1 MISYCSDA
9 ENHIKGEKKMT
20 EPNEQP
26 TGTIPKKSRLAVAS
40 FVLGILS
47 LLSFGLL
54 SLPCVICGHLASG
67 KIKRG
72 AVSGKYLTI
81 AGLIMGYLSVLLLLG
96 STYWKNTQPNYK
108 PHTLPSGK
116 IIKLIAIQK
125 WGEVGEE
132 NSLALLYQTDIDL
145 NLKDEL
151 RKEAE
156 HLWKFLQVDAEK
168 EGVIKARILAH
179 GPTTGRF
186 IKNRSGFGFLIEKQ
200 EDGTWKFNEASQ

>member
-1 MISYCSDA
+1 
-9 ENHIKGEKKMT
+9 MT

-26 TGTIPKKSRLAVAS
+26 TDTVPKKSRLAITS

-54 SLPCVICGHLASG
+54 SLPCVICGHLASW

-72 AVSGKYLTI
+72 AVSGKRLAV
-81 AGLIMGYLSVLLLLG
+81 AGLIMGYLGVLLFVGLI
-96 STYWKNTQPNYK
+96 YWSNTQPTYR
-108 PHTLPSGK
+108 PYTLPSGK
-116 IIKLIAIQK
+116 MIKLIALQK
-125 WGEVGEE
+125 WAEAGED

-145 NLKDEL
+145 NSKDEL

-156 HLWKFLQVDAEK
+156 HIWQFLRVNAEK
-168 EGVIKARILAH
+168 EGMSKARILAH

-186 IKNRSGFGFLIEKQ
+186 VKNRSGFGFLIEKQ
-200 EDGTWKFNEASQ
+200 EDGTWKFNDTSQ